1 MDRAAKITSRLAGNM
16 TNQGGKMTNRKAWQ
30 LIIWG
35 PLGGLS
41 PIIVSLI
48 GAAFGSNIG
57 QVLPWF
63 TIVSFPVGL
72 IIALIGVA
80 ALLRNSVKLEGKS
93 GTNSKVVV
101 VRFVFSLWFVL
112 ILANTIF
119 RLFFLNQGGGI
130 LYVFELMPLA
140 FSFWLGM
147 QSWKLSKTRG
157 ETFDQFYRAQAIV
170 AAVVTIGGIPAI
182 LNIELYGD
190 LAFGGTEEERLI
202 NGSSAITSLVPV
214 LLSILSLLFMLWAKR
229 FQRAA

>member
-1 MDRAAKITSRLAGNM
+1 
-16 TNQGGKMTNRKAWQ
+16 MTNRKAWQ

-48 GAAFGSNIG
+48 GSAFGSNIG
-57 QVLPWF
+57 QVLPWL

-80 ALLRNSVKLEGKS
+80 SLLRNSVKTEGQK
-93 GTNSKVVV
+93 GTNSKVGV
-101 VRFVFSLWFVL
+101 VRIVFSICFVL
-112 ILANTIF
+112 ILANTVF

-140 FSFWLGM
+140 FGFWLAM
-147 QSWKLSKTRG
+147 QAWKLANNGG
-157 ETFDQFYRAQAIV
+157 ETFDQFYKAQAIV
-170 AAVVTIGGIPAI
+170 AIVVIIGGIPAI
-182 LNIELYGD
+182 LNIALYGN
-190 LAFGGTEEERLI
+190 LYFGGTEEERMI

-214 LLSILSLLFMLWAKR
+214 LLSILALLFMLWVKR
-229 FQRAA
+229 FQKTA

>member
-1 MDRAAKITSRLAGNM
+1 V
-16 TNQGGKMTNRKAWQ
+16 TNRKACQ

-57 QVLPWF
+57 QVLPWL

-72 IIALIGVA
+72 IVALIGVA
-80 ALLRNSVKLEGKS
+80 ALLRDSVKLEGKR

-112 ILANTIF
+112 ILANTTF

-140 FSFWLGM
+140 FSFWLSM
-147 QSWKLSKTRG
+147 QSWKLAKTSG

-170 AAVVTIGGIPAI
+170 AAVVIIGGIPAI
-182 LNIELYGD
+182 LNIALYGD
-190 LAFGGTEEERLI
+190 LAFGGTEEELMI
-202 NGSSAITSLVPV
+202 NGSSAVTSLVPV
-214 LLSILSLLFMLWAKR
+214 LLSSLSLLFMLWAKR